1 MLRKTLV
8 SLAVTGVLYASSGYA
23 LELGELTSQSNLDE
37 PYRGK
42 IEISDVGTLTSN
54 DILIRLG
61 SESEFRQAGFA
72 PTRVLS
78 QLKFDVA
85 REGGDLVVEVTSDK
99 PLVVDELHFILAAR
113 WPSGQVVREYQTP
126 LNQSALVEKAQ
137 KEVVQAAVVSTDP
150 VVASSTDS
158 VFRAATLQAETMS
171 PKSNLNVVKGNT
183 LWSIAGQNR
192 PSNQLTIYQTMM
204 AIQALNKDAFYSD
217 NINLLKEGAILRLPT
232 QEQITLFNRTTS
244 QEEFQRQHEA
254 WIALKGVQGNNSV
267 NQAQLNTQAT
277 AKAAASATDT
287 TADKLTLSSSQG
299 LLPESVAS
307 SNVGDGSNATIS
319 ALQAELSASQE
330 MLDKEQREKG
340 DLSGQLSDLN
350 KQLATLEDLI
360 SLKDKQMAELMKQ
373 FASAQQSLQEQKNTV
388 DQLLEADQIRREK
401 EQVEADSLMN
411 KIFGNPIV
419 VSISAVVLLLLGLFV
434 GLAMRRAGKKQDD
447 SVPSKKDEFDLSSV
461 AAPVVATA
469 AVTDYALDDDF
480 DEVEHVQEEDPFAFD
495 FDTPDND
502 SDDEEFDSF
511 DSDVASM
518 DDADLVD
525 DTDLV
530 DEVDFVEDMDFSE
543 DPETELESAVEEE
556 TDEEIISSF
565 DETDDLPDLAASFS
579 QDDEL
584 EDLTEDDIPTM
595 EPELEEPVESVEDT
609 IESEEESFVSS
620 LLNDDEQVDV
630 DESSMFNG
638 VPNESIADSIEET
651 LAEAAAE
658 EEVEVPA
665 FGEAEAAAD
674 EEISDDEEEFDFFDA
689 SGDEVATKLDLA
701 RAYMDMGDEEGAR
714 VILEDVV
721 ESGNEKQVAEAQS
734 MMERMFPS
742 D

>member
-85 REGGDLVVEVTSDK
+85 REDGDLIVEVTSDK

-150 VVASSTDS
+150 VVASSTGS
-158 VFRAATLQAETMS
+158 VFRAATLEAEAMS

-254 WIALKGVQGNNSV
+254 WIALKGVQGNSSV
-267 NQAQLNTQAT
+267 NQAQLNTQAK

-287 TADKLTLSSSQG
+287 TADKLTLSSNQG

-340 DLSGQLSDLN
+340 DLSSQLSDLN
-350 KQLATLEDLI
+350 KQLATLENLI

-434 GLAMRRAGKKQDD
+434 GLAMRRAGNKQDD
-447 SVPSKKDEFDLSSV
+447 SASSKKDEFDLSS
-461 AAPVVATA
+461 AAVPAVATA

-480 DEVEHVQEEDPFAFD
+480 DEAEGVQEEDPFAFD

-511 DSDVASM
+511 DSDVASLS
-518 DDADLVD
+518 DADLVD

-530 DEVDFVEDMDFSE
+530 DEVDFVDDMDFSE

-565 DETDDLPDLAASFS
+565 DETDDLPDLAASIS

-584 EDLTEDDIPTM
+584 DDLTEDDIPTM
-595 EPELEEPVESVEDT
+595 EPELEEPAESVEDT

-620 LLNDDEQVDV
+620 LLNDDEQADV

-721 ESGNEKQVAEAQS
+721 ESGNEKQIAEAQS

>member
-401 EQVEADSLMN
+401 EQVKADSLMN

-480 DEVEHVQEEDPFAFD
+480 DEVEDVQEEDPFAFD

-530 DEVDFVEDMDFSE
+530 DEVDFVDDMDFSE
-543 DPETELESAVEEE
+543 DPETELESVVEEE

-584 EDLTEDDIPTM
+584 EDLMEDDIPTM

-721 ESGNEKQVAEAQS
+721 ESGNEKQIAEAQS

>member
-480 DEVEHVQEEDPFAFD
+480 DEVEDVQEEDPFAFD